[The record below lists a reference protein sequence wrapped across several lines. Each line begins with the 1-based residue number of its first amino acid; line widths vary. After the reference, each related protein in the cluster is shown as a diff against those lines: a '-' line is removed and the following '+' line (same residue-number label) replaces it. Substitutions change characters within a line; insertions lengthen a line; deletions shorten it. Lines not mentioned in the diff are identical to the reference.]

1 MLRLLLLLGG
11 ALIAAGLVVGFAL
24 PVNSG
29 EYDCGSAFHQSGD
42 LYGQQVADTM
52 SGGTGETSCDEAR
65 SSARTLPVVLLVLG
79 AVVLVGAPF
88 VAPRSTP
95 DRVTAW

>member
-1 MLRLLLLLGG
+1 MKRVLVLIGL

-29 EYDCGSAFHQSGD
+29 EYDCGTAFHASDVGAQEFS
-42 LYGQQVADTM
+42 DTL
-52 SGGTGETSCDEAR
+52 SGGEGESNCDEAR

-79 AVVLVGAPF
+79 AVALIGAPF
-88 VAPRSTP
+88 VERTRESEPART
-95 DRVTAW
+95 